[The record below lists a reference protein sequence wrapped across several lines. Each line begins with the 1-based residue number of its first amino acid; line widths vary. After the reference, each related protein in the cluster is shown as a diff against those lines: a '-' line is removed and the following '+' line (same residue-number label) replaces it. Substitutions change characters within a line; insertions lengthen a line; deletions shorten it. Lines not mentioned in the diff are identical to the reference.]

1 MKGIADIIPFKVY
14 IVRVY
19 SSHLFDSGATGA
31 SVTIVNQQIT
41 GGNQA
46 FGL

>member
-1 MKGIADIIPFKVY
+1 MDNAD

-19 SSHLFDSGATGA
+19 SSHLFVSGATGA

-41 GGNQA
+41 AGIQG